1 MLLPGTPADTYLLA
15 SSLRSWPFSKTMDAV
30 IILALTL
37 GIVAGIIYLIDYYG
51 KHWR

>member
-1 MLLPGTPADTYLLA
+1 
-15 SSLRSWPFSKTMDAV
+15 MDAV